1 MSVIGLIRVNSEN
14 QAATYLRR
22 GYMHQTF
29 INAVIFS
36 LVLISFNCFGSS
48 ERPGGVQSK
57 ESIYNYSIT
66 AIDGSTI
73 NFEDFKGKKILIVN
87 VASKC
92 GFTPQ
97 YEGLEELNQNYGD
110 DLVIIGFP
118 SNSFRQEYDS
128 NEEIAAFCQ
137 KNYGVTFP
145 LTERVSVRG
154 NDQHEVF
161 RWLTDESLNGW
172 NITSPQWNFYKYL
185 INEKGELT
193 HVFPSNTA
201 PLSEEITKLL

>member
-1 MSVIGLIRVNSEN
+1 MQKS
-14 QAATYLRR
+14 YL
-22 GYMHQTF
+22 
-29 INAVIFS
+29 
-36 LVLISFNCFGSS
+36 LVLLLTFSFLSFNCFGSA
-48 ERPGGVQSK
+48 ERPEEAESS
-57 ESIYNYSIT
+57 ESIYYYSIT

-73 NFEDFKGKKILIVN
+73 DFSDFKGKKILIVN

-97 YEGLEELNQNYGD
+97 YEGLEELYNTHKDN
-110 DLVIIGFP
+110 LVVIGFP
-118 SNSFRQEYDS
+118 SNSFRQEFDS
-128 NEEIAAFCQ
+128 NEEIAEFCQ

-154 NDQHEVF
+154 NEKQEIF

-172 NITSPQWNFYKYL
+172 NSTEPQWNFYKYL

-193 HVFPSNTA
+193 HVFPSNVS
-201 PLSEEITKLL
+201 PLSEEILTLL